1 MTKLMPTGILL
12 NQQPIKK
19 APAKKSNEEQFD
31 LFGFNDEL
39 DEPTTTNHSYY
50 ATLENTTHFYQS
62 IQGDLPVK
70 LLLQNLLNQTSVC
83 FDTETTGIDALNA
96 ELVGMS
102 IFFRKRKRILCSV
115 SRKSGRSSNS
125 N

>member
-1 MTKLMPTGILL
+1 M
-12 NQQPIKK
+12 
-19 APAKKSNEEQFD
+19 
-31 LFGFNDEL
+31 FGFSDDS
-39 DEPTTTNHSYY
+39 DEPTANHSYY
-50 ATLENTTHFYQS
+50 ATLENTTHFYQI

-102 IFFRKRKRILCSV
+102 FSFEKGKGFYDLRLDIFIGKTSITTA
-115 SRKSGRSSNS
+115 
-125 N
+125 